1 MRNERTAEI
10 YNYVSLMKW
19 LTRMNLESLVG
30 KQVGQSLTRGKW
42 KETLVFPLLSG
53 QAGTKS
59 GS

>member
-1 MRNERTAEI
+1 MKELQRFMVIVA
-10 YNYVSLMKW
+10 LMKG

-30 KQVGQSLTRGKW
+30 KQVGQPHTGGKW
-42 KETLVFPLLSG
+42 KEMLVSLLLSG